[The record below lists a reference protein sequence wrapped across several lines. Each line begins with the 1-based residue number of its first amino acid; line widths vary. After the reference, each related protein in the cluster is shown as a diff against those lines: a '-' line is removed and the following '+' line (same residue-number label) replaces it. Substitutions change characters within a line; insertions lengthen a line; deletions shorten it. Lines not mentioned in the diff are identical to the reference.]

1 MILEVIESGEIS
13 TGRGLNQ
20 ETSLKRAGD
29 TRWGSHYNS
38 LLRLIDMFS
47 PVIDVLEIVED
58 NGLTSE
64 QRAEACALLNSIQSF
79 DFVFSLHLMKNILG
93 ITNDL
98 SQALQRKDQDII
110 NAMALVAVCKQRLQ
124 AMRDNG

>member
-1 MILEVIESGEIS
+1 
-13 TGRGLNQ
+13 
-20 ETSLKRAGD
+20 
-29 TRWGSHYNS
+29 
-38 LLRLIDMFS
+38 MFS

-79 DFVFSLHLMKNILG
+79 DFVFSLHLIKNILG

-98 SQALQRKDQDII
+98 SHAL
-110 NAMALVAVCKQRLQ
+110 
-124 AMRDNG
+124 

>member
-1 MILEVIESGEIS
+1 MILEAIENGEIS

-47 PVIDVLEIVED
+47 PVIDVLEIMKD

-98 SQALQRKDQDII
+98 SQAL
-110 NAMALVAVCKQRLQ
+110 
-124 AMRDNG
+124 

>member
-1 MILEVIESGEIS
+1 
-13 TGRGLNQ
+13 
-20 ETSLKRAGD
+20 
-29 TRWGSHYNS
+29 
-38 LLRLIDMFS
+38 MFS
-47 PVIDVLEIVED
+47 PVIDVLEIMED
-58 NGLTSE
+58 NGLTLE